1 MSKDNNIHHL
11 IFYDSAVSVIKAAI
25 LKSQARAAQAVNQ
38 EMLALY
44 YGIGKYI
51 SHNSRQGTWGTNAI
65 KLISEQLKNELPG
78 LRGFSETSLKKMR
91 QFYE

>member
-1 MSKDNNIHHL
+1 MHTFKNKTKNQIDMSKDNNIRHL
-11 IFYDSAVSVIKAAI
+11 ISYDSAVSVIKAAI

-51 SHNSRQGTWGTNAI
+51 SHNSR
-65 KLISEQLKNELPG
+65 
-78 LRGFSETSLKKMR
+78 
-91 QFYE
+91 